1 MEKIYTDEQLQ
12 SVLEHVKKRL
22 AESETD
28 IDRYYWNLRIRDI
41 EAEINNRKD

>member
-1 MEKIYTDEQLQ
+1 MEKTYTDEQLH

-41 EAEINNRKD
+41 EAEIERRKE